1 VLIDEVETLNSL
13 TELMVSAGPAELD
26 DVEATADERIDEGD
40 ALGDA
45 SIEDKRVEL
54 GRGWVVVVV
63 VLELCA
69 VVVDDAGGGAAAVG

>member
-26 DVEATADERIDEGD
+26 DDEVTADDKMDEAEG
-40 ALGDA
+40 LGDA
-45 SIEDKRVEL
+45 SIEDKRVDD
-54 GRGWVVVVV
+54 GGGWVVVVV